1 MPTMMQTMMQTFKTL
16 LEHDDTS
23 AGRRVAVG
31 TQLLILL
38 SLVTFS
44 LDTLPNLDPAARVWL
59 HWVEMVTIS
68 VFTVEYLLRVWV
80 ADHKLRFIFSFYGLV
95 DLLAILPFFLM
106 LHVDLRSLRLVRLFR
121 LIRVLKVVRYNRAL
135 VRFSRA
141 ITLARE
147 EIILFLGVTLGLLYF
162 AAVGIYYFE
171 HQAQPEEFAS
181 IFHSLW
187 WAVATLTTVGYG
199 DVYPI
204 TVGGRIF
211 TFFIL
216 LIGLGIVAVPA
227 GLLASAL
234 AKSRDMEE

>member
-1 MPTMMQTMMQTFKTL
+1 MQTMMQTIKTL
-16 LEHDDTS
+16 LERDDLP
-23 AGRRVAVG
+23 AGRRVALAI
-31 TQLLILL
+31 QFLILL
-38 SLVTFS
+38 SLITFS
-44 LDTLPNLDPAARVWL
+44 IDTLPNLDPAARVWL
-59 HWVEMVTIS
+59 HWVEVVTNG

-80 ADHKLRFIFSFYGLV
+80 ADHKLRFIFSFHGLV

-121 LIRVLKVVRYNRAL
+121 LIRILKVVRYNRAL

-141 ITLARE
+141 IVLARE
-147 EIILFLGVTLGLLYF
+147 EFVLFMGVTLGLLYF

-187 WAVATLTTVGYG
+187 WAVSTLTTVGYG
-199 DVYPI
+199 DIYPI

-234 AKSRDMEE
+234 AKSRELDE